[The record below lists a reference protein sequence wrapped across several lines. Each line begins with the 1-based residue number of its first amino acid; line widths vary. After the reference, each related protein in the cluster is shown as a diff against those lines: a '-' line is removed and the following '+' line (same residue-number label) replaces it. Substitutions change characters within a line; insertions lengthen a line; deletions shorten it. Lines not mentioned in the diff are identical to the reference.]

1 MSSLQGFA
9 NNRFRSSDLS
19 KKTQRMT
26 SLERRK
32 CGAALGTLAIAVGIG
47 LAPSVHASSRF
58 KPEGSQYQVAGTSI
72 GDQLAPS
79 ISFKQTGGWIAWHDN
94 VTDGQG
100 FGISVRRLSG
110 QLAGMSSFRVNQ
122 KGEGDQENAQVIQL
136 IDGGALV
143 VWQSGHRGK
152 QSILGRVI
160 KSDGKFAGDEFTISS
175 GGFDHRDAAAT
186 INASGS
192 ILVTWTADG
201 VDGDLDAI
209 EGRLLSP
216 KGDLNG
222 AAVRLNQF
230 TQFHQR
236 NPSVAALR
244 DGSFVTVWI
253 SEQQRGL
260 NTVDVY
266 ARRVS
271 SNGSPEG
278 DEFLVSSGSR
288 PCATPS
294 VAAFSNGGYV
304 VAWSEHDHTTPGAV
318 WDVTARTFQKGIP
331 NGPSSLVNTRRLGFQ
346 GLPKI
351 AVVQDEAMIVYRSQG
366 GDGYGESVVGQWINS
381 EGQTL
386 DEEFVVNTKTAGDQI
401 NSSVASDGEGRIV
414 AVWSTYAGL
423 SNGMDVASQR
433 FAMSAPAL
441 TAPEPP
447 YVFAASSSR
456 LSITFP
462 ELSGLSIS
470 QYELYVDGSV
480 VPVVLKDG
488 RHTISGLAPASNH
501 AFRLG
506 YRLFDGRI
514 SPLSAP
520 AYGRTWGEDG
530 NLDGMPDDWQA
541 KTYGNDPS
549 AWGAP
554 GADTDGDGVSDK
566 DEFLAGTDPKS
577 STSVLKTFLTKTIQG
592 TTLSWNS
599 RPGAFYQVQT
609 SANLNDWSDL
619 GTARFASGEIDSIPV
634 GSKSGNTYYRVNLL
648 R

>member
-1 MSSLQGFA
+1 
-9 NNRFRSSDLS
+9 
-19 KKTQRMT
+19 MT

-271 SNGSPEG
+271 SNGFPEG

-294 VAAFSNGGYV
+294 VAAFSTGGYV

-331 NGPSSLVNTRRLGFQ
+331 NGPTSLVNTRRLGFQ
-346 GLPKI
+346 GFPKI

-366 GDGYGESVVGQWINS
+366 GDGYGESVVGQWINA
-381 EGQTL
+381 EGRIL
-386 DEEFVVNTKTAGDQI
+386 DDEFVVNTKTAGDQI
-401 NSSVASDGEGRIV
+401 NPSIASDGEGRIV

-423 SNGMDVASQR
+423 SNGMDIASQR

-470 QYELYVDGSV
+470 QYELYVDGSE

-506 YRLFDGRI
+506 YRLFDGRV

-541 KTYGNDPS
+541 KTYGNDPT
-549 AWGAP
+549 AWAAP
-554 GADTDGDGVSDK
+554 SADTDGDGVSDK

-577 STSVLKTFLTKTIQG
+577 STSVLKTFLTKTTQG

-634 GSKSGNTYYRVNLL
+634 GSQSGNTYYRVNLL